1 MLFVV
6 YVAKYVESF
15 TNLVKSDLCPVVFYL
30 RCLTPL
36 FGHQVANP
44 RLAEKWPLKCCVF
57 LCVGVRVHMCMSVLH
72 ACASGTACRDSS
84 VYN

>member
-1 MLFVV
+1 MLFVI

-30 RCLTPL
+30 LWCLTPL

-44 RLAEKWPLKCCVF
+44 RLAERMALKM
-57 LCVGVRVHMCMSVLH
+57 LCVCV
-72 ACASGTACRDSS
+72 
-84 VYN
+84 